1 MAQIRRCLDAAR
13 PATGRRAIAP
23 PCRPVALFS
32 LVVLPTECAGRCFDS
47 RRLARYTFP
56 VVFAAYIIAMHLAWS
71 GYGEERDATA

>member
-1 MAQIRRCLDAAR
+1 
-13 PATGRRAIAP
+13 
-23 PCRPVALFS
+23 LFS